1 MSEEAPQKKSFPK
14 RGYRISSED
23 LSLVIEGCVCS
34 VRRSHSRRENN
45 GQQLLFHNLKIKA
58 ILSSYGSNILEVVKK
73 SVEMQKEFEHP
84 FDYTLFSEML
94 KECLNN
100 YTYLDKR
107 DKEFIF
113 KAINYLDWDN
123 INILTQNLMAKLK
136 SEFNAEIERLKLLQS
151 SIEAGHTNTDIL
163 QEYLDLLHRLTSL
176 RIIPNSYSK
185 VLVKKVSN
193 LFLENVK
200 NDEKA
205 AAISRQSRHN

>member
-1 MSEEAPQKKSFPK
+1 
-14 RGYRISSED
+14 
-23 LSLVIEGCVCS
+23 
-34 VRRSHSRRENN
+34 
-45 GQQLLFHNLKIKA
+45 
-58 ILSSYGSNILEVVKK
+58 
-73 SVEMQKEFEHP
+73 
-84 FDYTLFSEML
+84 ML

-205 AAISRQSRHN
+205 AAISRQSRR

>member
-1 MSEEAPQKKSFPK
+1 MSVDESPIKKSFPK
-14 RGYRISSED
+14 RGYRISSKD

-34 VRRSHSRRENN
+34 VRRSHSRLENN

-73 SVEMQKEFEHP
+73 SIEMQEELKHP
-84 FDYTLFSEML
+84 FDYSLFSEML

-100 YTYLDKR
+100 YIYLDKR

-113 KAINYLDWDN
+113 KAINYLEWDN
-123 INILTQNLMAKLK
+123 LNILTQNLMAKLK
-136 SEFNAEIERLKLLQS
+136 SEFNSEIERMKLLQG

-163 QEYLDLLHRLTSL
+163 QEYLDLLHRLTAL

-193 LFLENVK
+193 LFLDNVK
-200 NDEKA
+200 GDQKA
-205 AAISRQSRHN
+205 ANISRQARR